1 MSEKPFWTP
10 SEAEVQ
16 AAQLTK
22 FRHFVNE
29 RHNLSLANYQELWKW
44 STGSPEE
51 MNDFWTSVWD
61 FTGVV
66 GDKGPAPVSQIFLAL
81 VAASTLANAAQR
93 AYLHD
98 DFCSSSMLLY
108 PSTRLDAFAQML
120 ESIGQRTCYWVI
132 LWLARKTT
140 LPWSR

>member
-10 SEAEVQ
+10 SETEVQ

-51 MNDFWTSVWD
+51 MNDFWTCVWD

-66 GDKGPAPVSQIFLAL
+66 GDKGPAPVSQIF
-81 VAASTLANAAQR
+81 
-93 AYLHD
+93 
-98 DFCSSSMLLY
+98 
-108 PSTRLDAFAQML
+108 
-120 ESIGQRTCYWVI
+120 
-132 LWLARKTT
+132 
-140 LPWSR
+140 